1 MEERETI
8 RLSDSEWRVMEELW
22 TAPSTL
28 MELVRT
34 LGNKAGWAKSTVATV
49 LRRMEAK
56 GLVTYEEG
64 GKARVYHPVLRRED
78 AALAET
84 RSLLHRAYHG
94 SVGLVMSA
102 LVNGGSLKPEGL
114 EELQD
119 ILRAAERGREPGT
132 KFWSPRRR

>member
-28 MELVRT
+28 MELVRA
-34 LGNKAGWAKSTVATV
+34 LGDKAGWAKSTVATV

-64 GKARVYHPVLRRED
+64 GKARIYHPALKRED

-94 SVGLVMSA
+94 SVGL
-102 LVNGGSLKPEGL
+102 LVNTLAQREAL
-114 EELQD
+114 TREDIDELYA
-119 ILRAAERGREPGT
+119 ILRKAEEDVP
-132 KFWSPRRR
+132 